1 MCGRYGAH
9 MEQHAVGGLQVRPL
23 GAIANRIASL
33 GFNCVRLPFSLELWF
48 RNPHIALRAVEGDP
62 DLAALAASKDGRGLD
77 ARSLLDYKWYG
88 VLEQDYFTI
97 RRMDQYRDLRR
108 IQ

>member
-1 MCGRYGAH
+1 M
-9 MEQHAVGGLQVRPL
+9 VRFIEEYDLDWAYWPIN
-23 GAIANRIASL
+23 GDT
-33 GFNCVRLPFSLELWF
+33 WD
-48 RNPHIALRAVEGDP
+48 EGENEWRDE
-62 DLAALAASKDGRGLD
+62 
-77 ARSLLDYKWYG
+77 WYG